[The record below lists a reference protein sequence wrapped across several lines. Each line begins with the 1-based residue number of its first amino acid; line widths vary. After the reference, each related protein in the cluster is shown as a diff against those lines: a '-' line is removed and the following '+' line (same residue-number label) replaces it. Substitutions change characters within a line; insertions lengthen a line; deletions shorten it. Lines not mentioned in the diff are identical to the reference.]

1 MDGVGLA
8 YPHFSGANSTYAY
21 PVKQHLKPAI
31 AVLIGGFLGSLAR
44 LLASLGTEY
53 LTGDS
58 WPLGTLLVN
67 VSGSFALGY
76 LTANGMGLLPAWT
89 RLGITTG
96 FLGAFTTLSAISL
109 DVAMPLAQGDGLKLM
124 SIGPYAVGSAII
136 GVVSAIVGL
145 RLGESQAKRDD
156 GAK

>member
-1 MDGVGLA
+1 M
-8 YPHFSGANSTYAY
+8 
-21 PVKQHLKPAI
+21 KQHLKPAL

-53 LTGDS
+53 LTGDD

-76 LTANGMGLLPAWT
+76 LTANGMRLLPAWT

-109 DVAMPLAQGDGLKLM
+109 DVALPLAQSDGLKLM
-124 SIGPYAVGSAII
+124 SIGPYAIGSAII
-136 GVVSAIVGL
+136 GVVAAIVGL
-145 RLGESQAKRDD
+145 RLGTGQAKQA
-156 GAK
+156 GAAL